1 MLAISLLK
9 QSAALLNVNNNFT
22 IKHLRQMTNFVLFAK
37 QDLGKPLYTQQKYSH
52 IGQTAIW
59 LHSVTYK
66 IYLRHDVNF
75 NTCEVY

>member
-1 MLAISLLK
+1 
-9 QSAALLNVNNNFT
+9 
-22 IKHLRQMTNFVLFAK
+22 MTNFVLFAK